1 MKDLFLFV
9 TITLT
14 LVAASVLKMEN
25 VQQTKPDLNQKF
37 LSYNK

>member
-1 MKDLFLFV
+1 MKDLILFV

-14 LVAASVLKMEN
+14 LVAASALKTEN
-25 VQQTKPDLNQKF
+25 FQDTRPVLNQKF